1 MGSDLLFSLNTTMP
15 VFLIMVIGYMLG
27 RARILTKEFCKT
39 ADWVVFHLALPC
51 MLFLDISKIDLSK
64 EFDGSYVLF
73 CAGATIAAILLL
85 WLLAAAFMKDKTIIG
100 EFVQASYRSSAAILG
115 TTYIINMYGDT
126 GMAPLM
132 IVGSVP
138 LFNMFAVIILTFT
151 APKAGAGEGAS
162 TSDSADAS
170 TKPAAHTTASASR
183 EFTKALIGIAK
194 NPIIHGI
201 VLGMLYHL
209 VPFDLPVIA
218 EKTLGNL
225 GNLTAPL
232 ALLSIGASFKGTA
245 AIRRIRPTLL
255 ASFIKLF
262 VLVGIFIPIAVWFGF
277 RDSKLVAL
285 LIMLGSPT
293 TATSYIMAKNMGHE
307 GVVSSGSIALT
318 TLLSSFSLTL
328 WVFILKSMGLI

>member
-15 VFLIMVIGYMLG
+15 VFLVMVIGYMLG
-27 RARILTKEFCKT
+27 RARVLTKEFCKT

-51 MLFLDISKIDLSK
+51 MLFLDIAKIDLSK
-64 EFDGSYVLF
+64 EFDVSYVLF
-73 CAGATIAAILLL
+73 CAGATVTAILTL
-85 WLLAAAFMKDKTIIG
+85 WLLAAIFMKDKTIIG

-132 IVGSVP
+132 IIGSVP
-138 LFNMFAVIILTFT
+138 LFNMFAVVILTFT
-151 APKAGAGEGAS
+151 APKAGGEAGNEAS
-162 TSDSADAS
+162 VDRSGV
-170 TKPAAHTTASASR
+170 
-183 EFTKALIGIAK
+183 FTDALIGIAK

-209 VPFDLPVIA
+209 VPFDLPTIA
-218 EKTLGNL
+218 EKTLSNL

-232 ALLSIGASFKGTA
+232 ALLSIGATFEGAA

-262 VLVGIFIPIAVWFGF
+262 VLVGIFIPIAAWFGY
-277 RDSKLVAL
+277 RGAKLVAL

-307 GVVSSGSIALT
+307 GVVSSGSIAAT

-328 WVFILKSMGLI
+328 WVFILKSMELI

>member
-85 WLLAAAFMKDKTIIG
+85 WLLAAVFMKDKTIIG

-151 APKAGAGEGAS
+151 APEAGAGRG
-162 TSDSADAS
+162 
-170 TKPAAHTTASASR
+170 R
-183 EFTKALIGIAK
+183 ALRIRR
-194 NPIIHGI
+194 
-201 VLGMLYHL
+201 MLQQS
-209 VPFDLPVIA
+209 P
-218 EKTLGNL
+218 
-225 GNLTAPL
+225 
-232 ALLSIGASFKGTA
+232 
-245 AIRRIRPTLL
+245 RRIRPRRQVGSLR
-255 ASFIKLF
+255 KL
-262 VLVGIFIPIAVWFGF
+262 
-277 RDSKLVAL
+277 
-285 LIMLGSPT
+285 
-293 TATSYIMAKNMGHE
+293 
-307 GVVSSGSIALT
+307 
-318 TLLSSFSLTL
+318 
-328 WVFILKSMGLI
+328 

>member
-15 VFLIMVIGYMLG
+15 VFLVMVIGYMLG
-27 RARILTKEFCKT
+27 RARVLTKEFCKT

-51 MLFLDISKIDLSK
+51 MLFLDIAKIDLSK
-64 EFDGSYVLF
+64 EFDLSYVLF
-73 CAGATIAAILLL
+73 CAGVTVAAILIL
-85 WLLAAAFMKDKTIIG
+85 WSLATVLMKDKTIVG

-151 APKAGAGEGAS
+151 APKVVSSDNAGTSAAAETSAKATEKTSGLAG
-162 TSDSADAS
+162 
-170 TKPAAHTTASASR
+170 K
-183 EFTKALIGIAK
+183 EFAKALVGIAK

-209 VPFDLPVIA
+209 VPFDLPTIA
-218 EKTLGNL
+218 EKTLSNL

-307 GVVSSGSIALT
+307 GVVSSGSIAAT
-318 TLLSSFSLTL
+318 TLLSSFSLTI
-328 WVFILKSMGLI
+328 WVFILKSMNLI

>member
-1 MGSDLLFSLNTTMP
+1 MGNDLLFSLNTTMP
-15 VFLIMVIGYMLG
+15 VFLVMVIGYMLG
-27 RARILTKEFCKT
+27 RARVLTKEFCKT

-51 MLFLDISKIDLSK
+51 MLFLDIARIDLSK
-64 EFDGSYVLF
+64 EFDISYVLF
-73 CAGATIAAILLL
+73 CAGATVAAILLL
-85 WLLAAAFMKDKTIIG
+85 WGLAALLMKDKTIIG

-132 IVGSVP
+132 IIGSVP

-151 APKAGAGEGAS
+151 APKAAEGEGAGNA
-162 TSDSADAS
+162 SADAG
-170 TKPAAHTTASASR
+170 K
-183 EFTKALIGIAK
+183 EFKKALIGIAK

-209 VPFDLPVIA
+209 VPFGIPTIA
-218 EKTLGNL
+218 EKTLSNL

-232 ALLSIGASFKGTA
+232 ALLSIGATFKGA
-245 AIRRIRPTLL
+245 DAIRRIRPTAL

-307 GVVSSGSIALT
+307 GVVSSGSIAAT

-328 WVFILKSMGLI
+328 WVFILKSMSLI

>member
-51 MLFLDISKIDLSK
+51 MLFLDIAKIDLSK

-73 CAGATIAAILLL
+73 CAGATIVAILLL
-85 WLLAAAFMKDKTIIG
+85 WLLAAVFMKDKSIIG

-151 APKAGAGEGAS
+151 APKAGGETGAE
-162 TSDSADAS
+162 TAADRS
-170 TKPAAHTTASASR
+170 GV
-183 EFTKALIGIAK
+183 FTDALIGIAK